1 MYFVKFDNI
10 AVFTE
15 VRTPKL
21 GRRGSIT
28 HTIVLLDDEN
38 SFALLSKKSPYANCK
53 RLDYFNQKGKSVLPN
68 HISYAITKIPEVV
81 AILKQR
87 ERDDKINSILE
98 D

>member
-28 HTIVLLDDEN
+28 HSIVLLDDKN
-38 SFALLSKKSPYANCK
+38 SFKLLSKKSPYANCK
-53 RLDYFNQKGKSVLPN
+53 RLDYFNQNGKSVLPN
-68 HISYAITKIPEVV
+68 HIRDIIVTIPEVV

-87 ERDDKINSILE
+87 ERDDKINYILE